1 MSRDTSRTLRRHLAS
16 VLQTEDGGVRRARS
30 VWSGTRT
37 AFRTQWELL
46 GNVGR
51 VATLFLVLSLV
62 LALLLGVGIPAL
74 VERRLLE
81 AHLETLSTVVEE
93 FAAQGLI
100 ESGGEI
106 PDMAALDE
114 AVRGRLIGADVVRV
128 KVWDTNGTIIYSD
141 LAEIVGTT
149 YSPSPGL
156 AAAFEG
162 VPQSGHAGSEADESL
177 GERDLGHLWEFYV
190 PVESAGEVAAVF
202 EVYATARSLHAA
214 LDSIRMW
221 VWFAVGSGLA
231 VLLVFNVSLVAS
243 NTRALTRRRNQAERL
258 FADLAQAQEE
268 ERTRI
273 IGALHDDIGQPLYRV
288 LYGIQGSQSQ
298 LEPASPV
305 ALELEKAAELVRWI
319 DGTLRSELG
328 MLQLGAIDPS
338 QDLEG
343 LLTRLASDVRRESSL
358 DVTLQ
363 VGEYGPISE
372 AARTA
377 LFRAAREAVTNAR
390 KHGDA
395 HAVEIT
401 VARNKHRVVL
411 EVADNGAGFAGEIG
425 IGLATTRS
433 RLEAIGGGLSVTK
446 SRGGGTL
453 FRAWIPESNEVAT

>member
-1 MSRDTSRTLRRHLAS
+1 
-16 VLQTEDGGVRRARS
+16 VTEGGARRARS
-30 VWSGTRT
+30 VWSGILTV
-37 AFRTQWELL
+37 FRTQWELL

-81 AHLETLSTVVEE
+81 AHLETLSAVVEE

-100 ESGGEI
+100 EAVNGEI

-128 KVWDTNGTIIYSD
+128 KVWDINGTIIYSD

-156 AAAFEG
+156 AGAFDG
-162 VPQSGHAGSEADESL
+162 VPQSGHAGLEGDESV

-190 PVESAGEVAAVF
+190 PVASAGEVAVVF
-202 EVYATARSLHAA
+202 EVYETARSLHAA
-214 LDSIRMW
+214 LASIRRW

-231 VLLVFNVSLVAS
+231 VLLVFNVNLVAS

-305 ALELEKAAELVRWI
+305 AVELEKAAELVRWI

-338 QDLEG
+338 QDLDG
-343 LLTRLASDVRRESSL
+343 LLTRLASDVRRESSI

-395 HAVEIT
+395 QAVEIT
-401 VARNKHRVVL
+401 VARDRHRVVL
-411 EVADNGAGFAGEIG
+411 EVADNGAGFDGEIG

-446 SRGGGTL
+446 GRGGGTL
-453 FRAWIPESNEVAT
+453 FRAWIPESNAVAT